1 MSAVGFAPLPSGD
14 SELEL
19 DQLREACK
27 RLNFTIKAIK
37 EAQASLRKLNLGQ
50 ARDRLNNAQ
59 WQAREAKK
67 MLVEVAK
74 AKKTKALRS

>member
-1 MSAVGFAPLPSGD
+1 MSAVGFAPLLSGD
-14 SELEL
+14 SEPEL

-37 EAQASLRKLNLGQ
+37 EAQASLSKLNMGQ

-59 WQAREAKK
+59 WQAQEAKK
-67 MLVEVAK
+67 VLVQLGK
-74 AKKTKALRS
+74 AKKRKAR

>member
-14 SELEL
+14 SEL

-27 RLNFTIKAIK
+27 GLNFTIKAIK
-37 EAQASLRKLNLGQ
+37 EAQASLSKLNMGQ

-67 MLVEVAK
+67 VLVEVAK
-74 AKKTKALRS
+74 AKKTKAPRY